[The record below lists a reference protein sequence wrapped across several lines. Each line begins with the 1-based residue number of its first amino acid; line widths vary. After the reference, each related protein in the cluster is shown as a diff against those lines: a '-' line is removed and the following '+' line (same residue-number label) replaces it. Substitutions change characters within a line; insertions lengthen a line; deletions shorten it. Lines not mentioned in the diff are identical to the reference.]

1 MSERKRI
8 NLALQGGGSHGA
20 FTWGVLDALVEDGRL
35 EIEALSGTSAG
46 AMNAVIFMQGW
57 AKNGPDGA
65 RAELR
70 AFWTELGA
78 MAFTSPIQRTPL
90 DQLRGIWNLDDSPAA
105 LWADVMQRTLT
116 PWMRNPLGLDP
127 LRDLL
132 RRHFDQ
138 NAVREC
144 HGIKAFIAATNVQTG
159 KARIFT
165 REELTVETV
174 LASACLPNVHNA
186 VVIDGV
192 PYWDG
197 GFRGNPPIWPF
208 IYASDSRDVV
218 IVELDPSF
226 RPGVP
231 KSNAEIADRLNEIT
245 FGGALIAEMRAI
257 AFVQDMIEKGA
268 ITGEFGAR
276 LKEIM
281 IHSIND
287 EASIAP
293 MGSVSK
299 FLIEPAFLEHLF
311 QLGRTAATKWLA
323 STFEEVGVKSSIDVR
338 ARFLA

>member
-20 FTWGVLDALVEDGRL
+20 FTWGVLDALIEDGRL

-90 DQLRGIWNLDDSPAA
+90 DQLRGTWNLDDSPAA

-159 KARIFT
+159 KAHIFT